1 MFIQKIQNVY
11 NLIAI
16 PFHAFLTGAANVAQ
30 ALGAYTL
37 PGRPKSTLS
46 VCSHQM
52 IDTLSTLV
60 ERHSVFHISETALSW

>member
-16 PFHAFLTGAANVAQ
+16 PFHAFFAGAIFAGAADVAQ

-37 PGRPKSTLS
+37 PGRPKSTP
-46 VCSHQM
+46 
-52 IDTLSTLV
+52 LV
-60 ERHSVFHISETALSW
+60 SFL